1 VPVAKYLA
9 ANIILWGAVLSLHA
23 ACHNF
28 AGLVTVRFFLGAL
41 EAVCQPT
48 FVLLTGMWY
57 LRSEQAS
64 RAVYW
69 YCMNG
74 MQQIV
79 GGLLAYSFSNI
90 PKWSPIKS
98 WQALFMTYGIITI
111 FWGFFVL
118 WWLPDSPMKAK
129 CFSEEDKKLMVE
141 RVRVNQTGLQNRKFR
156 MEQVIEA
163 FKDPQS
169 KSYVRMKKQA

>member
-1 VPVAKYLA
+1 
-9 ANIILWGAVLSLHA
+9 
-23 ACHNF
+23 
-28 AGLVTVRFFLGAL
+28 
-41 EAVCQPT
+41 
-48 FVLLTGMWY
+48 MWY